1 MPSERTS
8 IHFTVLEDYVYD
20 NRLNGDS
27 SLHGLEHW
35 HQVEFNGLMLAKKT
49 HADETIIRLFA
60 LFHDSRRVS
69 DDYDEFHGKYGA
81 EYAEK
86 LRAEH
91 FFDLDEERFAQLLH
105 ACRFH
110 TTENAS
116 GDATIDTCYDAD
128 RLDLGRVGIVPAP
141 EKMATKFGKEI
152 AGKLQRIASENHRS
166 WIRDFALHI

>member
-69 DDYDEFHGKYGA
+69 DCYDEFHGKYGA

-86 LRAEH
+86 LRA
-91 FFDLDEERFAQLLH
+91 
-105 ACRFH
+105 
-110 TTENAS
+110 
-116 GDATIDTCYDAD
+116 
-128 RLDLGRVGIVPAP
+128 
-141 EKMATKFGKEI
+141 
-152 AGKLQRIASENHRS
+152 
-166 WIRDFALHI
+166 